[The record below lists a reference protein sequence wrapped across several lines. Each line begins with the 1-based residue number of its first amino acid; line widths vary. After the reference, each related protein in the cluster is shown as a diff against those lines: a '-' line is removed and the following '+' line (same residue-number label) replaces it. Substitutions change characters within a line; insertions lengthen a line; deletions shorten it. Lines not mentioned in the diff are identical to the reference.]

1 MPVFLD
7 FAVLPLLV
15 GVGLLRV
22 QLCRRYQPLPVRR
35 VVDLL
40 RVAAVALAVCLVTET
55 AKWVA
60 VALDRHRGTWA
71 AVTSGQVV
79 VLGVLT
85 ASTISSWVLVRRAD
99 RAVAGVAHP
108 AAQPDRLADALALA
122 LRVTRLLGRYRGSAL
137 HGVRSTNSQ
146 VIAARAY
153 PGAAAGLL
161 AGVRGALRDR
171 QDRPRGLPVTAR
183 VAQHRL
189 PDREPVHC
197 HRGGRRLA
205 ACRGPTPALAGGV
218 AAPGGGRLHGR
229 DRSVRV
235 P

>member
-35 VVDLL
+35 L

-122 LRVTRLLGRYRGSAL
+122 LRDPAAGPIPRVG
-137 HGVRSTNSQ
+137 
-146 VIAARAY
+146 AARRSLDEQ
-153 PGAAAGLL
+153 PGDRGAGL
-161 AGVRGALRDR
+161 
-171 QDRPRGLPVTAR
+171 PRGCGGTAR
-183 VAQHRL
+183 
-189 PDREPVHC
+189 
-197 HRGGRRLA
+197 RRS
-205 ACRGPTPALAGGV
+205 RRP
-218 AAPGGGRLHGR
+218 
-229 DRSVRV
+229 S
-235 P
+235 